1 MNIFQWMSKNLAI
14 LNALRNFLRVSTIPS
29 YQAIPDKPVMFPTWR
44 RLSDLAGPKLD
55 SKPIRLPDLWNQS
68 QIYSII
74 LVKYL
79 FNLAYFLIGMGNIPM
94 VTLTLSYICENNF
107 YGNIETNY
115 HYALYHAGTA
125 FGPAVG
131 MLVAGQFTNVWVDWY
146 DKGLSPPG
154 ELSTDSKLWVGTWWL
169 PYWIVS
175 GLLFIIGLFIV
186 CCVPETSV
194 IISSPSIR
202 WNTIK

>member
-1 MNIFQWMSKNLAI
+1 M
-14 LNALRNFLRVSTIPS
+14 
-29 YQAIPDKPVMFPTWR
+29 
-44 RLSDLAGPKLD
+44 
-55 SKPIRLPDLWNQS
+55 
-68 QIYSII
+68 
-74 LVKYL
+74 KYL
-79 FNLAYFLIGMGNIPM
+79 FNVAYFLVGLGSIPM

-169 PYWIVS
+169 SYWIVS
-175 GLLFIIGLFIV
+175 CMLFLLGSFIL
-186 CCVPETSV
+186 CCVPETL
-194 IISSPSIR
+194 ISSYKAHQLDETMSNRTESTCVSGKYSDISR
-202 WNTIK
+202 TLSLDRRKF

>member
-1 MNIFQWMSKNLAI
+1 M
-14 LNALRNFLRVSTIPS
+14 
-29 YQAIPDKPVMFPTWR
+29 
-44 RLSDLAGPKLD
+44 
-55 SKPIRLPDLWNQS
+55 
-68 QIYSII
+68 
-74 LVKYL
+74 
-79 FNLAYFLIGMGNIPM
+79 AYFLVGLGNIPM
-94 VTLTLSYICENNF
+94 VTLTLSYICENNY

-146 DKGLSPPG
+146 DKGLEPPG

-175 GLLFIIGLFIV
+175 GMLLLTGAFII
-186 CCVPETSV
+186 CCVPETLVSSYGAHQLDET
-194 IISSPSIR
+194 ISNRTESTCVSG
-202 WNTIK
+202 

>member
-1 MNIFQWMSKNLAI
+1 
-14 LNALRNFLRVSTIPS
+14 
-29 YQAIPDKPVMFPTWR
+29 
-44 RLSDLAGPKLD
+44 
-55 SKPIRLPDLWNQS
+55 
-68 QIYSII
+68 
-74 LVKYL
+74 
-79 FNLAYFLIGMGNIPM
+79 M

-107 YGNIETNY
+107 YGTIETNY

-175 GLLFIIGLFIV
+175 GVLFIIGSFIV
-186 CCVPETSV
+186 CFVPETLVSSYQAHQLDETLSNRTESTCV
-194 IISSPSIR
+194 SGKISELFIRKYAGILGLGRPFLNPKSI
-202 WNTIK
+202 TIVSFNSRLVSITNSINKPQNIS